1 MSRLA
6 GGYYRHLVY
15 KGLARIYS
23 CYNVEDSPFLQ
34 NYQAQNVTSAGVE
47 KLWYKAKLTSKTKT
61 NINFLLSCPS
71 GCNTLNASPHHSQTI
86 YGYFDRNIS
95 LPTFYP
101 KTLCLLNPVMLLIL
115 DVQRY
120 WPNKLLFCNLSFCN
134 PIPLWLYT
142 SFFQLNFP
150 LLPSQHFSLCPQ
162 NPIIL

>member
-1 MSRLA
+1 MSHLA

-86 YGYFDRNIS
+86 YGYFDRIS
-95 LPTFYP
+95 LFPHSIQKHCIY
-101 KTLCLLNPVMLLIL
+101 LIQSCCSSL
-115 DVQRY
+115 MSKDTGQINFCSVIY
-120 WPNKLLFCNLSFCN
+120 HFVILFHYDC
-134 PIPLWLYT
+134 IPL
-142 SFFQLNFP
+142 SSN
-150 LLPSQHFSLCPQ
+150 
-162 NPIIL
+162 